1 MAARV
6 HRRRRRRS
14 PFARALRSTYISSGR
29 SPDADGRPTF
39 RIRWRSI
46 SEHKELQHLQRIAAW
61 AGASV
66 LHQALLLGTGAI
78 CYHGT
83 DVGVEAY
90 RLAKSGRTT
99 GK

>member
-1 MAARV
+1 MPTDG
-6 HRRRRRRS
+6 RRS
-14 PFARALRSTYISSGR
+14 AIK
-29 SPDADGRPTF
+29 
-39 RIRWRSI
+39 WRSI
-46 SEHKELQHLQRIAAW
+46 SEHKELQDLQRIAAW

-78 CYHGT
+78 CYHGI

-99 GK
+99 GRRSQKV